1 MCYVRQGSRA
11 LLTPKRFSLGRAPE
25 TEEHRLVPWYVG
37 GVTFWSFFFFFRT
50 LGRVTMYVSY
60 FLAVLSSFISFRFR
74 NIMFMARG
82 LFFRLRQQK

>member
-37 GVTFWSFFFFFRT
+37 GVTFWSFFFFSDTRSSD
-50 LGRVTMYVSY
+50 YVRKLFPRS
-60 FLAVLSSFISFRFR
+60 LKQLHFI
-74 NIMFMARG
+74 
-82 LFFRLRQQK
+82 